1 MNDSY
6 LAAIECA
13 RKIAEERNIPWNVS
27 LSGDGKIFDK
37 DVWCLTDIV
46 KSVSPSKHYLNNL
59 GPDPKSW
66 MVWNDIHG
74 TNAAPSPLNQYWQDL
89 IKAAVIDQLLV
100 RRNSTGHI
108 VSQIVR
114 PLKIVAMCADEAPP
128 WSLTVD
134 HIRTAMEVADKVQ
147 PAGKLK
153 DVVAGIVKT
162 IIDGWLISESGPLF
176 PQINASRLKMPSSR
190 AKFAKREKELLSD
203 LQERKRAERLPDRR
217 AFWELVRIVFCESP
231 RNYTDEIRFAAIKVL
246 LLCGLRIG
254 EVSMLPKDWKRT
266 RSYVDRNGRAAGEA
280 GGFST
285 SMQLRHFAEKQQS
298 DELDSEVL
306 YPSTQPIPKNFEAI
320 LESTLD
326 RVAELTEPLRQ
337 TLKQQVESGKL
348 LPWFEQDAL
357 VPLVRLYPYM
367 TGQPFWLKMDKE
379 DQDSFIRRYK
389 INYDASVLQE
399 LAEYQDSRY
408 WNGTGMLDNSTYVQ
422 LHRLKESIESGRTD
436 LRLYKMNGTPYD
448 GTHIKSTPWQFLG
461 VKISDFEEYLSA
473 KAATKMPDVTPYR
486 LGNGDLVQTWELLFL
501 IPKRA
506 LSEARNDGIC
516 DVTRHYA
523 VGVMGSDTVALA
535 LKASNPDSLFARYGE
550 TQEDRELS
558 LNPHSLRHLQNSEL
572 FRMGISDAVISKRF
586 NRKSVVQSYEYDH
599 RSLAEQLDEIELPED
614 VEIALGPKSSNV
626 FKMIKSGK
634 ASGPIV
640 DKFKKIQS
648 TQGDAA
654 AFQFLRTE
662 ADGFHATPYGHC
674 LNSFTVDPCP
684 KHLECF
690 AGCNHLSAT
699 GLDANKRNLIQ
710 LEGKLKETIESIR
723 QRKGAGIGLTN
734 QLAHAEVRLEGV
746 QKLLATPAGERVFP
760 DGVDLS
766 IPSPSTVQDL

>member
-6 LAAIECA
+6 RSAIECA
-13 RKIAEERNIPWNVS
+13 KNIAGEKNIPWDVS
-27 LSGDGKIFDK
+27 LSSDGRILEK
-37 DVWCLTDIV
+37 DVWNLTDIV
-46 KSVSPSKHYLNNL
+46 NSVSPSKHYLNNL
-59 GPDPKSW
+59 GPDQKSW
-66 MVWNDIHG
+66 MVWNEIHG
-74 TNAAPSPLNQYWQDL
+74 TNATETPLNQYWQDL
-89 IKAAVIDQLLV
+89 IKAAVLDQLFV
-100 RRNSTGHI
+100 RRNSTGHVVI
-108 VSQIVR
+108 HVVR
-114 PLKIVAMCADEAPP
+114 SLKIIAMCAGEVPP
-128 WSLTVD
+128 WSVTVD
-134 HIRTAMEVADKVQ
+134 HIRAAMEVADKVQ

-176 PQINASRLKMPSSR
+176 PQINASRLKTSSSR
-190 AKFAKREKELLSD
+190 AKFAKRANELLSD
-203 LQERKRAERLPDRR
+203 LQERKRAEKLPDRR

-266 RSYVDRNGRAAGEA
+266 RSYVDRSGRPAGES

-306 YPSTQPIPKNFEAI
+306 YPATQPIPKNFEAV

-326 RVAELTEPLRQ
+326 RVAALTEPLRQ
-337 TLKQQVESGKL
+337 TLKQQVASGRL
-348 LPWFEQDAL
+348 LPWFDQDSL

-367 TGQPFWLKMDKE
+367 TGQPFWLKMDKAR
-379 DQDSFIRRYK
+379 QDSFVEKYK
-389 INYDASVLQE
+389 SKYDATVLKE
-399 LAEYQDSRY
+399 LAEYQNSRY
-408 WNGTGMLDNSTYVQ
+408 RNGIGILDNSTYVQ
-422 LHRLKESIESGRTD
+422 LIRIKESIESGKSD
-436 LRLYKMNGTPYD
+436 LRFYTMDGAPYD
-448 GTHIKSTPWQFLG
+448 GTHIKKIHLKNLG
-461 VKISDFEEYLSA
+461 VKISDFEQHLA
-473 KAATKMPDVTPYR
+473 ANAATKMPDVTPYR
-486 LGNGDLVQTWELLFL
+486 LGNGDFVQTWELLFL

-516 DVTRHYA
+516 DVTRYYA

-535 LKASNPDSLFARYGE
+535 LKASNPDSIFARYGK

-572 FRMGISDAVISKRF
+572 FRLGVADAVISKRF

-614 VEIALGPKSSNV
+614 VEIALGPKCSNV

-640 DKFKKIQS
+640 EKFKKIQS
-648 TQGDAA
+648 TEGDSA

-662 ADGFHATPYGHC
+662 ADGFHITPYGHC

-690 AGCNHLSAT
+690 AGCSHLSAT
-699 GLDANKRNLIQ
+699 GLDTNKRNLIR

-723 QRKGAGIGLTN
+723 QRNGSGIGLTN

-760 DGVDLS
+760 DGVDMS
-766 IPSPSTVQDL
+766 VPSPSTVQDL